1 MNNKKHC
8 ITDSTDVKIQH
19 DLNSITKEPA
29 VSAGIA
35 GLTGNPDE
43 TAEPFCCMASS
54 VTRHALN
61 PPAEHFQFLLCG
73 IDSLDIGLFVKWGN
87 DWKQVCTDL
96 DNKKLTAQN
105 SKVVHDT
112 TDIGREFLHLASGK
126 PPNYRFHLQFIEY
139 HLYIAIS
146 KEYGNSP
153 NVYVSF
159 NAAALWHVKL
169 PGLLELLEFDISHFG
184 GTIERIQ
191 PSRVDLCADFRLDG
205 PLSFPFLEN
214 HRIARSRKTET
225 YMDGTTLET
234 YYCGSPGAPLRLR
247 IYDKSKEILKSN
259 KQWFGAIWNTD
270 DLTNIWRVEFQIRRS
285 VLHQYRIRDLAGLWD
300 IIGSVW
306 SYLTSEWFSLRLPDN
321 DKAERRTVH
330 PWWKAVQECGPLFGA
345 DNGTRRTFDS
355 DDVQTIDEILP
366 HVFGRMIT
374 IAALSGV
381 KDRVKSIHHLGK
393 LLFKSTDDAKFNEK
407 YQEKLI
413 KLGYRGKLGGSDDE
427 E

>member
-1 MNNKKHC
+1 MNSNRNP
-8 ITDSTDVKIQH
+8 ITSGTDNQTKQSFPTS
-19 DLNSITKEPA
+19 LKEPSVSTGFA
-29 VSAGIA
+29 GSAGS
-35 GLTGNPDE
+35 PVE
-43 TAEPFCCMASS
+43 TEDNTAAMASS

-61 PPAEHFQFLLCG
+61 PPAENFQFLLCG
-73 IDSLDIGLFVKWGN
+73 IDSLDLGLFVKWETN
-87 DWKQVCTDL
+87 WEKVCADL

-105 SKVVHDT
+105 SKTVLDT
-112 TDIGREFLHLASGK
+112 TDIGREFMHLASGK
-126 PPNYRFHLQFIEY
+126 PPNYRFHLQFLEY

-146 KEYGNSP
+146 KEYGSSP

-169 PGLLELLEFDISHFG
+169 PGLLELLEFDLSHFG
-184 GTIERIQ
+184 GSIERIQ

-205 PLSFPFLEN
+205 PLSLPFLER
-214 HRIARSRKTET
+214 HRIAKSRKAET
-225 YMDGTTLET
+225 HMEGTTLET
-234 YYCGSPGAPLRLR
+234 YYSGTPGAPLRLR
-247 IYDKSKEILKSN
+247 IYDKSKEIIKSN

-300 IIGSVW
+300 TIGSVW
-306 SYLTSEWFSLRLPDN
+306 CYLTSEWFSLRLQDN
-321 DKAERRTVH
+321 IKAERRTVL
-330 PWWKAVQECGPLFGA
+330 PWWQAVQECGSLFGD
-345 DNGTRRTFDS
+345 DNGARRTFDS
-355 DDVQTIDEILP
+355 DDVQSIKEILP

-381 KDRVKSIHHLGK
+381 KDRIKSIHHMAK
-393 LLFKSTDDAKFNEK
+393 LLFDTTNDAKFNEK

-413 KLGYRGKLGGSDDE
+413 KMGYRGKLGGSDDE

>member
-1 MNNKKHC
+1 MA
-8 ITDSTDVKIQH
+8 I
-19 DLNSITKEPA
+19 
-29 VSAGIA
+29 
-35 GLTGNPDE
+35 LTSGSNE
-43 TAEPFCCMASS
+43 NCMASS
-54 VTRHALN
+54 VTRHAQN
-61 PPAEHFQFLLCG
+61 PPAENFQFLLCG
-73 IDSLDIGLFVKWGN
+73 IDSLDLGLFVKWGD
-87 DWKQVCTDL
+87 DWEQVRIEL
-96 DNKKLTAQN
+96 DCKKLTAQN
-105 SKVVHDT
+105 SKTVHDT

-184 GTIERIQ
+184 GIIERIQ
-191 PSRVDLCADFRLDG
+191 PSRVDLCADFRLDA
-205 PLSFPFLEN
+205 PLSFTFLES
-214 HRIARSRKTET
+214 HRVSRSHKTET
-225 YMDGTTLET
+225 YLDSTTLET
-234 YYCGSPGAPLRLR
+234 YYCGSPGAPLRIR
-247 IYDKSKEILKSN
+247 IYDKSKEIVKTN
-259 KQWFGAIWNTD
+259 KQWFGALWNTD
-270 DLTNIWRVEFQIRRS
+270 DLNNIWRVEFQIRRS
-285 VLHQYRIRDLAGLWD
+285 VLHQYRIRDLAGLWET
-300 IIGSVW
+300 IGSVW

-330 PWWKAVQECGPLFGA
+330 PWWQAVHECGLLFGA
-345 DNGTRRTFDS
+345 DNGVRRTFDS
-355 DDVQTIDEILP
+355 DDVQSIKEILP
-366 HVFGRMIT
+366 HVFGRMVT

-393 LLFKSTDDAKFNEK
+393 LLYKSTDDAKFNEK

-413 KLGYRGKLGGSDDE
+413 KLGYRGKLGGSDGE

>member
-1 MNNKKHC
+1 MKNSSSVIKKSQSDSPS
-8 ITDSTDVKIQH
+8 DSTGF
-19 DLNSITKEPA
+19 A
-29 VSAGIA
+29 GSAGSP
-35 GLTGNPDE
+35 TE
-43 TAEPFCCMASS
+43 TEENSAAMASS
-54 VTRHALN
+54 VTRHIQN
-61 PPAEHFQFLLCG
+61 PLPAENFQFLLCG
-73 IDSLDIGLFVKWGN
+73 IDSLDLGLFVKWEAN
-87 DWKQVCTDL
+87 WTKICANL
-96 DNKKLTAQN
+96 DDKKLTAQN
-105 SKVVHDT
+105 SKTVIDT
-112 TDIGREFLHLASGK
+112 TDIGREFMHLASGK
-126 PPNYRFHLQFIEY
+126 PPNYRFHLQFLEY

-169 PGLLELLEFDISHFG
+169 PGLLELLAFDLAHFG
-184 GTIERIQ
+184 GAIERIQ
-191 PSRVDLCADFRLDG
+191 PSRVDLCADFRLDA
-205 PLSFPFLEN
+205 PLTFPFLER

-285 VLHQYRIRDLAGLWD
+285 VLHQYRIRDLAALWD
-300 IIGSVW
+300 TIGSVW
-306 SYLTSEWFSLRLPDN
+306 CYLTSEWFSLRLPDN
-321 DKAERRTVH
+321 EKAERRTIH
-330 PWWKAVQECGPLFGA
+330 PWWQAVQECGPMFGD
-345 DNGTRRTFDS
+345 DNGARRTFDS
-355 DDVQTIDEILP
+355 DDFQSIEEILP

-407 YQEKLI
+407 LQEKLI
-413 KLGYRGKLGGSDDE
+413 KMGYRGKLGGDDDE